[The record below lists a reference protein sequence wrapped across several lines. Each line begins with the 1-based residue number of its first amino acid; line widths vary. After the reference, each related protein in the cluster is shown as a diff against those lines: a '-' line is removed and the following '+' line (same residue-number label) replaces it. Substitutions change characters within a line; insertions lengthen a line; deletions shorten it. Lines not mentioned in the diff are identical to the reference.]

1 MTESLKTRL
10 VDLARGASTEITPHH
25 EHSIPALA
33 GLLSPGSVVYVAHTP
48 KATLDDVVRVALR
61 LQRAGFR
68 ACPQLVARRIE
79 SRRALQTACERLGDA
94 GVDRALVV
102 GGDNAQPAGPFT
114 SSMELLRTELLPHSD
129 IMRIG
134 IAGHPEGHRAI
145 GPTVLWTTLR
155 EKQSFAETLGLEMQ
169 IVTQF
174 GFDPAAIAT
183 WDSHLSEHGVSL
195 PVRVGMAGPASLP
208 ELIRYAMQCG
218 VGASLRGV
226 LRGMGA
232 MRNVAG
238 LATSPEQMLT
248 SIARHASTRPSHIVG
263 VHFYSFGGAL
273 ETARWLRAVADGGF
287 EVDAQADAFTLME

>member
-1 MTESLKTRL
+1 MKARL
-10 VDLARGASTEITPHH
+10 VDFARDASTEVTVHD
-25 EHSIPALA
+25 ESSIAALA
-33 GLLSPGSVVYVAHTP
+33 RLLPAESVVYVAHTP
-48 KATLDDVVRVALR
+48 KATLNDVVRVALR
-61 LQRAGFR
+61 VQSAGFR
-68 ACPQLVARRIE
+68 ACPHLVARRIE
-79 SRRALQTACERLGDA
+79 SRRALQSACEQLGDA

-102 GGDNAQPAGPFT
+102 GGDNAEPAGPFT
-114 SSMELLRTELLPHSD
+114 CAMEVLRTELLPHND
-129 IMRIG
+129 IVRIG
-134 IAGHPEGHRAI
+134 VAGHPEGHRAI
-145 GPTVLWTTLR
+145 GPTALWTALR
-155 EKQSFAETLGLEMQ
+155 EKQALAESLRLEMQ

-183 WDSHLSEHGVSL
+183 WDAHLPEHGISL

-248 SIARHASTRPSHIVG
+248 SIARHATDQPTRIVG
-263 VHFYSFGGAL
+263 VHLYSFGGAL
-273 ETARWLRAVADGGF
+273 ETARWLRFVGEGSV
-287 EVDAQADAFTLME
+287 ELAQS

>member
-1 MTESLKTRL
+1 VQSLL
-10 VDLARGASTEITPHH
+10 VDFARGASTEVTTHDD
-25 EHSIPALA
+25 STVPALA
-33 GLLSPGSVVYVAHTP
+33 RLLPAESVVYIAHTP

-61 LQRAGFR
+61 VQTAGLR
-68 ACPQLVARRIE
+68 ACPHIVARRIE
-79 SRRALQTACERLGDA
+79 SRRALQSACERLGDA

-102 GGDNAQPAGPFT
+102 AGDGAEPAGPFT
-114 SSMELLRTELLPHSD
+114 SSMDLLRTELLPHND
-129 IMRIG
+129 IVRVAV
-134 IAGHPEGHRAI
+134 AGHPEGHRAI
-145 GPTVLWTTLR
+145 GPTVLWTALR
-155 EKQSFAETLGLEMQ
+155 EKQLLAESLGLEMH

-183 WDSHLSEHGVSL
+183 WDAHLPEHGITL

-248 SIARHASTRPSHIVG
+248 SVARHAATHPTRIVG
-263 VHFYSFGGAL
+263 VHFYSFGGAV
-273 ETARWLRAVADGGF
+273 ETAGWLRAVGEGSV
-287 EVDAQADAFTLME
+287 EMIG